1 MLHLLSAAINP
12 TISLEHALHR
22 WDHIARRLAE
32 PPRRRQL
39 QRETLWELLL
49 S

>member
-12 TISLEHALHR
+12 TIPLQHALHR
-22 WDHIARRLAE
+22 WDRIARRLAE

-39 QRETLWELLL
+39 QRETLCFLTL

>member
-12 TISLEHALHR
+12 TISVGHALHR
-22 WDHIARRLAE
+22 WHHIARRLAE

-39 QRETLWELLL
+39 QRETLCNLTL

>member
-12 TISLEHALHR
+12 TISLDHALQR
-22 WDHIARRLAE
+22 WQHIARRLAE
-32 PPRRRQL
+32 PPRRRLL
-39 QRETLWELLL
+39 QREMLCDLAL

>member
-12 TISLEHALHR
+12 TLSLDHALHR
-22 WDHIARRLAE
+22 WDRIARRLAE

-39 QRETLWELLL
+39 QKETLCTL
-49 S
+49 SLS

>member
-1 MLHLLSAAINP
+1 MLHLVSAAINP
-12 TISLEHALHR
+12 TISLDHALRH

-39 QRETLWELLL
+39 QRETLCNLVL

>member
-12 TISLEHALHR
+12 TISLEHALQR
-22 WDHIARRLAE
+22 WQHVPSHLAE
-32 PPRRRQL
+32 PPRRRL
-39 QRETLWELLL
+39 LPREPPSDLAL